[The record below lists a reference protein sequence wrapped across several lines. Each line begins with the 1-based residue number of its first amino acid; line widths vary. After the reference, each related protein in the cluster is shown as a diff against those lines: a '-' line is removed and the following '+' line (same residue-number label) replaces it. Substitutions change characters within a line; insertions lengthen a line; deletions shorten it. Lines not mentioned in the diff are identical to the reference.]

1 MRIVQTIDFDNKTI
15 IPGENNISAPGAEIE
30 VLDTQDNLDTDTHYY
45 ESSTKWLKH
54 RQTGAVWQADIGQMK
69 ERAAPRH
76 EELIP
81 ASMQARDVSIRGDK
95 IHFLYEPQSAVSY
108 RVYGYELVAIPVSGY
123 ANAKEFNESN
133 KTHTYST
140 PEYFADILEGKPKIL
155 ATTFELPYPVL
166 PFTDEGVLPSIL
178 SFDDYGL
185 RFDIEDRDKNASA
198 MSYDKTFHAKITLD
212 NGDVLTGSVTV
223 KNHTYITVE
232 TFVPGVDKHRIRKIE
247 YSMDPFVLEW
257 FKGRATF
264 TPENISKEFDGM

>member
-1 MRIVQTIDFDNKTI
+1 MRIIQTIDFDNKTI
-15 IPGENNISAPGAEIE
+15 IPGEDNISAPGAEIE

-45 ESSTKWLKH
+45 ENSIKYLKH
-54 RQTGAVWQADIGQMK
+54 KQTGAVWQADIGQMK

-76 EELIP
+76 EELTP

-155 ATTFELPYPVL
+155 ATSFELPYPVL
-166 PFTDEGVLPSIL
+166 PFTDEGVLPSLL
-178 SFDDYGL
+178 SFDGYGL
-185 RFDIEDRDKNASA
+185 RFDIEDRDKNANAYSI
-198 MSYDKTFHAKITLD
+198 DKIFHAKITLD
-212 NGDVLTGSVTV
+212 NGDVLTGSVTG
-223 KNHTYITVE
+223 HGEIFVE
-232 TFVPGVDKHRIRKIE
+232 QFVPGVDKNRIRKIE

-257 FKGRATF
+257 FEGRATF